1 MSAPQNP
8 PLMSIMNSPLLRQ
21 QQEKTAEQTPEQT
34 LPPTTPPV
42 ASAPAAVSPAAVN
55 ASAAGAVGLAPYGF
69 DPAGPTP
76 PLVPVHGADAT
87 AVPVSAVPVSAGVSV
102 VAPVSVSV
110 GVASAAGARRGA
122 SGEPVI
128 PAYLRQRWADVE
140 IIQEQVSNRL
150 SLEEETMSEMSV
162 PEQQAKTQVM
172 IDEALSAYISALV
185 DADGDRDRWTNAYVE
200 QVKQAVFDHIYRLGR
215 LQPLIDTPEVENIHI
230 VGCDEVWLKF
240 SDGTTQQAEPIAA
253 TDAELMQMIQNIAS
267 SQGEASR
274 SFSTSHP
281 DLDMDLMSFVRLA
294 AIAPPVALRPTLV
307 MRIHRYVDISLNEL
321 EQLGTVTAQMRQFLV
336 AAIAARK
343 SIVISG
349 EPGDGKTTLM
359 RALAACIDPF
369 EQVVTIEKEREL
381 HLNQQPHRILPV
393 IELQAHPGSSE
404 RDASG
409 RPIGEYTLAR
419 CVLKSLRLN
428 SANIMVGEVR
438 GEEIIAMVEAMQV
451 NGGTFCTLHAYE
463 PEKAID
469 RLVGLAME
477 KGLTREYMSGQVA
490 ENLDFIVQMKK
501 VEDPET
507 GKPRRMVT
515 HISEVLPA
523 EGSRQATT
531 HNIFSLKEG
540 HHDAS
545 FDEAP
550 SSPKMLQDLKKAGW
564 VSPTAA

>member
-1 MSAPQNP
+1 MSASPNP

-21 QQEKTAEQTPEQT
+21 HQEKATEQTTEQTPA
-34 LPPTTPPV
+34 PTTPPV
-42 ASAPAAVSPAAVN
+42 ASAPAAVVSPAVAVS
-55 ASAAGAVGLAPYGF
+55 ASATSVAPYGF

-76 PLVPVHGADAT
+76 PLVPVRGADVAAVPVSVVPVSSGVSA
-87 AVPVSAVPVSAGVSV
+87 AVPVSAPVVEPVVGVS
-102 VAPVSVSV
+102 S
-110 GVASAAGARRGA
+110 

-140 IIQEQVSNRL
+140 VIQEQVSNRL
-150 SLEEETMSEMSV
+150 SLEEEEMSEMSV

-185 DADGDRDRWTNAYVE
+185 DVDGDRDRWTGAYVE

-230 VGCDEVWLKF
+230 VGCDSVWLKF
-240 SDGTTQQAEPIAA
+240 ADGTTQQADPIAE

-336 AAIAARK
+336 SAIAARK

-463 PEKAID
+463 PDKAID

-564 VSPTAA
+564 VSPTAV